1 MSFENNWRE
10 QLSATKDCPSLIT
23 LLASSSTLEGHVAQ
37 CPHCQTELA
46 LFAQMEQ
53 PANPAA
59 VKAISRRLE
68 RVNWANAGRTG
79 VPEQPRSLWH
89 RLLLPRFLAPAS
101 LALASALVLVTVV
114 QVNRS
119 PVKADLQTAEREIGS
134 QKLRSQQLLAIA
146 PLGMVPAPPTELRW
160 EPVSGSLQYEVNLM
174 EVDHATLWK
183 DRVSQPSATVPASVA
198 AKMLPGKKLL
208 WEVNALDANGKQ
220 IASSGTLEFTTSL
233 H

>member
-1 MSFENNWRE
+1 MSSENNWRE
-10 QLSATKDCPSLIT
+10 QLSATSDCPPLAT
-23 LLASSSTLEGHVAQ
+23 LLANSSAFEGHVAQ

-53 PANPAA
+53 PADLTA

-68 RVNWANAGRTG
+68 RINWAEAGRTG
-79 VPEQPRSLWH
+79 VPEQPQSLWH

-101 LALASALVLVTVV
+101 LAIASALVLVTVV
-114 QVNRS
+114 QVNR
-119 PVKADLQTAEREIGS
+119 PPIRADLQTAEREVGS

-146 PLGMVPAPPTELRW
+146 PMGMLPAAPTEFRW
-160 EPVSGSLQYEVNLM
+160 ETVSGALQYEVNLM

-183 DRVSQPSATVPASVA
+183 DRVSQPSGAVPASVA

-208 WEVNALDANGKQ
+208 WEVKAFDAAGKQ